1 MLKLSQWEANYLK
14 FKAAIS
20 NSFTS
25 SKRQQRLS
33 VKTLDSAAFSAPIKT
48 TTLSGVI
55 GG

>member
-1 MLKLSQWEANYLK
+1 MLKLSQWEAYYLK

-20 NSFTS
+20 NGFSS
-25 SKRQQRLS
+25 SKREQRLC

-48 TTLSGVI
+48 TTLSEVI